1 MILFFSDIDSMWSGM
16 MGRLIVW
23 LPSRQCLPESLQTL
37 MKYDFGKADC
47 SNSRWMH
54 SPCTLLPT
62 HKYIILSCKTMFCF
76 TNCVRC
82 SFYKVNILSVWNSLW
97 LKKKNQLAIY
107 WHNVKQQVSFIFFFA
122 EIFIQIPNSILFFKN
137 QLNPNKLPVRPYATD
152 LIAQKTCTTIRF
164 LFQTDNYVKIL
175 LELTSW
181 LKLQWAKTTLV
192 IVFTCSTNLGQN
204 EH

>member
-1 MILFFSDIDSMWSGM
+1 MNALTMHPSSNTQIYNSLLQNYVLFYKLCKVFF
-16 MGRLIVW
+16 
-23 LPSRQCLPESLQTL
+23 LQ
-37 MKYDFGKADC
+37 
-47 SNSRWMH
+47 S
-54 SPCTLLPT
+54 
-62 HKYIILSCKTMFCF
+62 KYIICMEQ
-76 TNCVRC
+76 
-82 SFYKVNILSVWNSLW
+82 SLV
-97 LKKKNQLAIY
+97 KKKNQLAIY